1 MAELGAIGYGLQG
14 NGVAKFPIPSA
25 SRGAVFGV
33 TCSRNL
39 VPKNADSAQF
49 NKAIPGITKQF
60 SAPVAGVLV
69 RLYDRES
76 GVLLAE
82 RVSGASGEFSFPNLS
97 DSADYFSLAFN
108 SPENLLGLD
117 ILTPA

>member
-33 TCSRNL
+33 TGSRNL

-49 NKAIPGITKQF
+49 NKAIAGITKQL
-60 SAPVAGVLV
+60 SAPVAGQTV
-69 RLYDRES
+69 
-76 GVLLAE
+76 
-82 RVSGASGEFSFPNLS
+82 
-97 DSADYFSLAFN
+97 
-108 SPENLLGLD
+108 
-117 ILTPA
+117 

>member
-1 MAELGAIGYGLQG
+1 MADLGAIGSGMKG

-25 SRGAVFGV
+25 SRGTVFGV
-33 TCSRNL
+33 TCSRNR

-49 NKAIPGITKQF
+49 NKAIPGITKQL

-76 GVLLAE
+76 GALLAE
-82 RVSGASGEFSFPNLS
+82 RISGASGECNFPNLS
-97 DSADYFSLAFN
+97 DSADYSSYVFMSA
-108 SPENLLGLD
+108 
-117 ILTPA
+117 

>member
-1 MAELGAIGYGLQG
+1 MAELGAIGSGMKG

-49 NKAIPGITKQF
+49 NKAIPGITKQL
-60 SAPVAGVLV
+60 SARRPACWLDWRPRGCCREQIMGLWQLTFHPATG
-69 RLYDRES
+69 RL
-76 GVLLAE
+76 LCA
-82 RVSGASGEFSFPNLS
+82 
-97 DSADYFSLAFN
+97 AFN
-108 SPENLLGLD
+108 SPENTRPRHSDACLS
-117 ILTPA
+117 

>member
-1 MAELGAIGYGLQG
+1 MAELGAIGYGLKG

-25 SRGAVFGV
+25 SRGAAFGV

-49 NKAIPGITKQF
+49 NKAIPGITKQL

-69 RLYDRES
+69 RLYDRAS
-76 GVLLAE
+76 GALLAE
-82 RVSGASGEFSFPNLS
+82 QISGASGEFNFTNLS
-97 DSADYFSLAFN
+97 DSADYFCVAFN
-108 SPENLLGLD
+108 SPENLLGAD